1 MECFSS
7 VTAASQSE
15 PVSFAERSIDVSL
28 RSKRFRGTKSGETG
42 RVLSIMPN
50 WLVRDQWE
58 YLWKME
64 RHFPIKL
71 GQPIEMAVVILNS
84 STEFP
89 Y

>member
-1 MECFSS
+1 MEIF
-7 VTAASQSE
+7 VVMAMTY
-15 PVSFAERSIDVSL
+15 
-28 RSKRFRGTKSGETG
+28 G
-42 RVLSIMPN
+42 VLTIMPN
-50 WLVRDQWE
+50 WPVRDQWE

-71 GQPIEMAVVILNS
+71 GQPIEIAVVILNS